1 MFAAIL
7 FCGAIALSCS
17 KNDEETDIPDETTYN
32 YYVHSTELTYK
43 ADNPSELE
51 LGLSRII
58 EEEYTNA
65 IVKVANGSS
74 EQDNAVITAC
84 DNVYE
89 SHKTKYA
96 SKLSG
101 SVTIMKEVSVN
112 GQTKEKKSL
121 KVYSYDF

>member
-1 MFAAIL
+1 M
-7 FCGAIALSCS
+7 
-17 KNDEETDIPDETTYN
+17 
-32 YYVHSTELTYK
+32 
-43 ADNPSELE
+43 
-51 LGLSRII
+51 
-58 EEEYTNA
+58 
-65 IVKVANGSS
+65 KVANGSS